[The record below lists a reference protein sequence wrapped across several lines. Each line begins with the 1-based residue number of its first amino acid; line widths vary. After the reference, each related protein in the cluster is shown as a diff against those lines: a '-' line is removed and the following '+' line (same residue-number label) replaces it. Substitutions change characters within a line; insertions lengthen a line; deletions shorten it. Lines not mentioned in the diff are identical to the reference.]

1 MYFAAFNFAA
11 GNFSSGKFCRMA
23 FSTHQI
29 WPCKIF
35 VVLNFATGNLAVG
48 NFVTGNLVKFRRIIC
63 SLNFTAENL
72 TFWNFLSLNFAKGNL
87 AVGSFLKLNFG
98 AWYFR
103 RVQFHPLKFHRR
115 NFRRIFFCRVKFG
128 CGKFLSIWNTFH
140 AFLSYQALIVLR
152 PSNQKYESKTLNVFD
167 YLGEELS
174 ERNRTK
180 LHEKVFSEVEKF
192 PAVKFNGTK
201 KIAAKISCGEN
212 SGDEI
217 SRSEIGC
224 GENIMR
230 QIQCG

>member
-1 MYFAAFNFAA
+1 MAA
-11 GNFSSGKFCRMA
+11 GNFSPSETLFM
-23 FSTHQI
+23 H
-29 WPCKIF
+29 
-35 VVLNFATGNLAVG
+35 
-48 NFVTGNLVKFRRIIC
+48 
-63 SLNFTAENL
+63 
-72 TFWNFLSLNFAKGNL
+72 
-87 AVGSFLKLNFG
+87 
-98 AWYFR
+98 
-103 RVQFHPLKFHRR
+103 
-115 NFRRIFFCRVKFG
+115 
-128 CGKFLSIWNTFH
+128 
-140 AFLSYQALIVLR
+140 FLSYQALIVLR
-152 PSNQKYESKTLNVFD
+152 PSNQKYESKTLNVFY

>member
-1 MYFAAFNFAA
+1 MFF
-11 GNFSSGKFCRMA
+11 
-23 FSTHQI
+23 
-29 WPCKIF
+29 
-35 VVLNFATGNLAVG
+35 
-48 NFVTGNLVKFRRIIC
+48 
-63 SLNFTAENL
+63 
-72 TFWNFLSLNFAKGNL
+72 
-87 AVGSFLKLNFG
+87 
-98 AWYFR
+98 
-103 RVQFHPLKFHRR
+103 KFHRR
-115 NFRRIFFCRVKFG
+115 KFNLLKFSFFKFRQRKSRRRKFFEVKFWRMIFSPRPISPLKISSSEFSPHFFFCRVKFG